1 MHACTH
7 ALVDVP
13 QDMSAE
19 EASALQELVHE
30 TRQQVDA
37 VEAWCL
43 AHADCQLAVRHLL
56 PRSLAPAASAA
67 CCVLLPPLTASCMTR
82 LCHSPSASYLP
93 GVCVCSCVTT
103 D

>member
-1 MHACTH
+1 MPGMHARMHACTH
-7 ALVDVP
+7 AFVDLQ

-56 PRSLAPAASAA
+56 PRSLAPVASAA
-67 CCVLLPPLTASCMTR
+67 CCVLLPPLTASCITPPVP
-82 LCHSPSASYLP
+82 LS
-93 GVCVCSCVTT
+93 VCL
-103 D
+103 